1 MSQVML
7 QERENYQD
15 LPNLALTQYFRT
27 AGDRLVEESAML
39 GAAIRSIMDSQGELS
54 NKAIIQKL
62 IAFLETN
69 DDVVT
74 GDIIRKTLEI
84 IVDHTMDDI

>member
-1 MSQVML
+1 MSQVMF
-7 QERENYQD
+7 QEPERYED
-15 LPNLALTQYFRT
+15 LPNMALTRYFRT

-39 GAAIRSIMDSQGELS
+39 GAAIRSIMASKGELS
-54 NKAIIQKL
+54 NKAIMQKL

-84 IVDHTMDDI
+84 IVDNTMDDI

>member
-1 MSQVML
+1 ML
-7 QERENYQD
+7 QERESYDD
-15 LPNLALTQYFRT
+15 LPSLALTQYFRT

-62 IAFLETN
+62 ISFLETN
-69 DDVVT
+69 NDVVT

-84 IVDHTMDDI
+84 IVDHTMDDL

>member
-7 QERENYQD
+7 QERESYED
-15 LPNLALTQYFRT
+15 LPTLALTQYFRT

-39 GAAIRSIMDSQGELS
+39 GTAIRSIMASHGDLS